1 VLWVE
6 VDCQLGL
13 VRGGEG
19 TVVFVCAEVVKGA
32 AEDVASRHGS
42 DDDAFE
48 LRSRERVAVLG
59 TEDRRAICLNSG
71 GSDA

>member
-42 DDDAFE
+42 DDDAFGAE
-48 LRSRERVAVLG
+48 SVWRRFLG
-59 TEDRRAICLNSG
+59 AEDRRAICLNSG